1 MYKNLFQFAAL
12 FVLLPMLVAC
22 KKTASNENLP
32 QLSELKPN
40 EQIAIVST
48 TMGDIKIRFFPE
60 YAPKA
65 VENFITHAKE
75 GYYDGTIFHRVI
87 NDFMIQG
94 GDPLGNGFGG
104 ESIWGKNFEN
114 ETCDQ
119 LFHIRGALSM
129 ANAGP
134 DTNGS
139 QFFIVQNKKIDPGE
153 NLSDKPQK
161 IQDYYNQNG
170 GCPYLDGNY
179 SVFGQVFEGM
189 DVVDKIAA
197 TQTDYADK
205 PLSDIKI
212 NNIKIENYN

>member
-22 KKTASNENLP
+22 KKTASSENLP
-32 QLSELKPN
+32 QLSELEPN

-104 ESIWGKNFEN
+104 ESIWGK
-114 ETCDQ
+114 
-119 LFHIRGALSM
+119 
-129 ANAGP
+129 
-134 DTNGS
+134 
-139 QFFIVQNKKIDPGE
+139 
-153 NLSDKPQK
+153 
-161 IQDYYNQNG
+161 
-170 GCPYLDGNY
+170 
-179 SVFGQVFEGM
+179 
-189 DVVDKIAA
+189 
-197 TQTDYADK
+197 
-205 PLSDIKI
+205 
-212 NNIKIENYN
+212 